1 MTLGEKLLE
10 LIETLPAAVS
20 HVFGVMPEDILL
32 AVAELRQ
39 RANIPSTFNQAIV
52 YVWENEKG
60 ESWPSREKYA
70 NSLGIS
76 PDDADGEYIKS

>member
-39 RANIPSTFNQAIV
+39 RANVPSTFNQAIV
-52 YVWENEKG
+52 YVWVNEEG
-60 ESWPSREKYA
+60 ESWPSREKYT

>member
-52 YVWENEKG
+52 YVWENEEG
-60 ESWPSREKYA
+60 ELWPSREKYA
-70 NSLGIS
+70 NSLGIP

>member
-39 RANIPSTFNQAIV
+39 RANIPSTFNQSIV
-52 YVWENEKG
+52 YVWVNEEG
-60 ESWPSREKYA
+60 EAWPSREKYA
-70 NSLGIS
+70 NSLGVS